1 MFMKRFST
9 MILLVATFGFPI
21 SVLAEKIDFKCMAG
35 RGYICYFSTV
45 NEAHADI
52 RAWIMRPKEVNRISN
67 LKLGDKYYVASA
79 PVYANPQI
87 CAIVR
92 SRGGWCYLKT
102 INPGINN

>member
-1 MFMKRFST
+1 
-9 MILLVATFGFPI
+9 
-21 SVLAEKIDFKCMAG
+21 
-35 RGYICYFSTV
+35 
-45 NEAHADI
+45 
-52 RAWIMRPKEVNRISN
+52 MRPKEVNRISN
-67 LKLGDKYYVASA
+67 LKLGDNYYVASA